1 MNNKV
6 PLIVSIVILSI
17 IMFFTFSNT
26 GQFIGT
32 ISGVTI
38 TSTSDYDGDGVP
50 DIVECPALDANKLPE
65 FTTFNQNPVQ
75 LTQSGQIYQSSNLQI
90 TGSAVTIPN
99 NYVDFGNLLSMS
111 PLSSINSDPREM
123 VISAR
128 TGELI
133 ESSFYQPYPFDSTSN
148 PAINN
153 YPLRTDANYVPYS
166 INFLPLSYC
175 TPGKATFSE
184 QDDGS
189 TYKMCDEAERYYIT
203 ITKFIDYNLKAELWY
218 GHRDLT
224 EFSQNRILSDGSP
237 AIKISELSFDF
248 TNMDTISQWD
258 LIDLENNLFA
268 NIVYIRE
275 GDEDF
280 IRMAGFLYSNHEYNQ
295 GWTISTL
302 NGNARTLNGP
312 PWYPENI
319 EEYSGYSAQISDP
332 INIDDFNPSPPMDDD
347 LDSDGDGLPDKKEDE
362 IGTDPYD
369 PDSDDD
375 GLTDGEEVDIHRTD
389 PNNPD
394 SDYDNLTDG
403 WEIQNNQNPLD
414 YSIPCEDADSNGIP
428 NWLDNNE
435 VPNNEEPEDPTNYY
449 DICGFEGSP
458 SSNVYEFYIG
468 EYILNIPYS
477 YEDSYELDFEVI
489 NVGSDAA
496 VIAIFGEQ
504 EVIKLGV
511 PETFRLPSTLFGPI
525 RQYDTGTELKVTLY
539 GVQDANNLA
548 DRTATLSFEFWDI
561 DLNGDSS
568 TLDFCT
574 VQIKNEAVPVPNPP
588 MENIDVK
595 YCSFD
600 DSRDDIFRYSTQR
613 LVTGTSYAI
622 NHPSDNLHSDTI
634 EVLGTYGTTEGVIP
648 QKILL
653 KIDGTEYTIETE
665 ETITTDSGDLTI
677 RINRAFYSDNVQDRF
692 AELTFTDPDGYELEK
707 GLYTGETYDLEGI
720 EVELVNVAPDR
731 GYAKIRFNDEVI
743 WLEEGI
749 LYKSLSSPQGDHVFE
764 LIGIDSTTRGDF
776 VSGLIIGEGRE
787 SSNIDEFSDYIF
799 QYPNSLVDNVPSFDS
814 LCTISEVPTILPLPP
829 GDFDPTPPET
839 TGEFIWTSENYAALG
854 GLCEISLEYTGTK
867 NYGQGIA
874 IMQLKKDNQ
883 ILQYSYQG
891 ISINPFSS
899 TNSRTYEFSINRAGA
914 IPADTTCEVLIWE
927 DFSGKPLIGEF
938 SKYEF
943 Q

>member
-6 PLIVSIVILSI
+6 PLILSIVILSI

-65 FTTFNQNPVQ
+65 FTTFNQNLAENINNDQNSP
-75 LTQSGQIYQSSNLQI
+75 LQI
-90 TGSAVTIPN
+90 TGSAVTIPS
-99 NYVDFGNLLSMS
+99 NYVEFGDLLFMS
-111 PLSSINSDPREM
+111 PLSSINSDPKEW
-123 VISAR
+123 VISDL
-128 TGELI
+128 TGELY
-133 ESSFYQPYPFDSTSN
+133 ENSFYKAYPFDSTSN
-148 PAINN
+148 PAITNSPVDPSYIN
-153 YPLRTDANYVPYS
+153 SIPRTHPIS
-166 INFLPLSYC
+166 FLPLSYC
-175 TPGKATFSE
+175 TPSKATVSE
-184 QDDGS
+184 LDQGTSKRCNEED
-189 TYKMCDEAERYYIT
+189 RYYIT

-224 EFSQNRILSDGSP
+224 EFRQNRILSDGSP

-248 TNMDTISQWD
+248 TNTDTISPEWD
-258 LIDLENNLFA
+258 LIDMDNNLFA
-268 NIVYIRE
+268 NIIYIRE

-280 IRMAGFLYSNHEYNQ
+280 IKIAGFLYSNHNYNN

-302 NGNARTLNGP
+302 NGNLWTREGP

-319 EEYSGYSAQISDP
+319 VEYSGYSAQISDP
-332 INIDDFNPSPPMDDD
+332 INIDDFTPSPPIDTDE
-347 LDSDGDGLPDKKEDE
+347 DGLTDEDE
-362 IGTDPYD
+362 VNIHETDPYD

-375 GLTDGEEVDIHRTD
+375 GLTDGDEVSKHETD

-394 SDYDNLTDG
+394 TDGDYLTDG
-403 WEIQNNQNPLD
+403 WEIQNNQDPLD
-414 YSIPCEDADSNGIP
+414 YTIPCDDADNNGIP

-435 VPNNEEPEDPTNYY
+435 VPINEEPEDPTVY
-449 DICGFEGSP
+449 DMCMFEGPAFDFDDRYEFSTGQYIISIP
-458 SSNVYEFYIG
+458 SSN
-468 EYILNIPYS
+468 NII
-477 YEDSYELDFEVI
+477 YELDLEVI

-496 VIAIFGEQ
+496 IIAVFGDQ
-504 EVIKLGV
+504 EVISLGE
-511 PETFRLPSTLFGPI
+511 PETIKLPSTFGPM
-525 RQYDTGTELKVTLY
+525 RQYGTDLKVTLNN
-539 GVQDANNLA
+539 VQPADNLA
-548 DRTATLSFEFWDI
+548 DRKVTLSFEFEDI
-561 DLNGDSS
+561 DLNGASS

-574 VQIKNEAVPVPNPP
+574 VRIINKVVPDPNPP

-613 LVTGTSYAI
+613 LVTGTPYAI
-622 NHPSDNLHSDTI
+622 NHPSDNLHTDTI

-648 QKILL
+648 QEILL

-665 ETITTDSGDLTI
+665 DTITTDFGDLII
-677 RINRAFYSDNVQDRF
+677 RINRTFYSDNVQDRF
-692 AELTFTDPDGYELEK
+692 AELTFIGPSGSLVEK
-707 GLYTGETYDLEGI
+707 GLYTGDSYDLDGI
-720 EVELVNVAPDR
+720 DIELVNVAADR

-743 WLEEGI
+743 WLEEDI
-749 LYKSLSSPQGDHVFE
+749 LYRSLSSPQGDHVFD
-764 LIGIDSTTRGDF
+764 LMGIESTQSGDH

-787 SSNIDEFSDYIF
+787 RGNIDEFSDYIF

-814 LCTISEVPTILPLPP
+814 LCTISEVPTTLPLPP
-829 GDFDPTPPET
+829 GDYDPTPPET
-839 TGEFIWTSENYAALG
+839 TGEFIWTSENYARVG

-867 NYGQGIA
+867 DYGEGIA
-874 IMQLKKDNQ
+874 IMQLKNDNE
-883 ILQYSYQG
+883 ILHYSYQP
-891 ISINPFSS
+891 IIINPSSS
-899 TNSRTYEFSINRAGA
+899 TNSRIYEFSINRAGA
-914 IPADTTCEVLIWE
+914 IPADTICEVLIWE